1 MIHQIQRLYKSVHA
15 AEQQRPVIIMPAMF
29 LWDAGLNYG
38 ESDAPWLGY
47 KPKYSSARGSNRASY
62 SSIIGNTTPL
72 PPIALEGPD
81 SEQDNALFVSEPYLE
96 RPLNIDYGT
105 NTRLGPNVYMNFN
118 CTILDVCQVT
128 IGARALIGPNVSFYT
143 ATHPL
148 DPASRKVSQTLELG
162 KEIIIGEDVW
172 IGGQVVVLP
181 GVKIGDG
188 AVVGAG
194 SVVTKVWWRE
204 WRDVIFHRA

>member
-1 MIHQIQRLYKSVHA
+1 M
-15 AEQQRPVIIMPAMF
+15 
-29 LWDAGLNYG
+29 NYG
-38 ESDAPWLGY
+38 ESETPGLAINPDTSQLEFLIAL
-47 KPKYSSARGSNRASY
+47 SY
-62 SSIIGNTTPL
+62 YSIIGDTTPL
-72 PPIALEGPD
+72 PPVALEGPD
-81 SEQDNALFVSEPYLE
+81 SEQDDALFSSEPFLE

-128 IGARALIGPNVSFYT
+128 IGARALIGPNVSFYA

-148 DPASRKVSQTLELG
+148 DPASRKASPTLELG
-162 KEIIIGEDVW
+162 KEILIGEDVW
-172 IGGQVVVLP
+172 IGGQVIVLP

-194 SVVTKVWWRE
+194 SVVTKVCYR
-204 WRDVIFHRA
+204 